1 MKKRTLLT
9 MALLAILCIGFNS
22 CSKNDENDSD
32 DDSSITF
39 EKLKGTWLQIVGG
52 HDCNFLIINDKNMYY
67 ATSENP
73 RDYQE
78 KYIFLYD
85 NKNHTIKA
93 CQISLDNSYESDN
106 VYDYGFKIISLT
118 KDRLEIME
126 FDGDTLI
133 VYSRI
138 E

>member
-1 MKKRTLLT
+1 
-9 MALLAILCIGFNS
+9 
-22 CSKNDENDSD
+22 
-32 DDSSITF
+32 
-39 EKLKGTWLQIVGG
+39 
-52 HDCNFLIINDKNMYY
+52 MYY

-85 NKNHTIKA
+85 NKNYTIKA

-126 FDGDTLI
+126 FDGDTPI